1 MQIQRGDI
9 SVRLL
14 DEDDFPLMLKWLTDE
29 RVLRYYGGRDLKYDL
44 NLLTEHYQEDFDD
57 DGFRVIIQY
66 QTIPIGYGQIYRVVG
81 ESLKEYGYPQTDN
94 KVYAMDQFIGEPDYW
109 NRGIGS
115 AYMEMMCE
123 YLREE
128 RKAEIVL
135 LDPHKNNP
143 RAVRAYQKAGFVI
156 IGELLEHEMFEG
168 KKEDCWL
175 MEMIL

>member
-1 MQIQRGDI
+1 
-9 SVRLL
+9 
-14 DEDDFPLMLKWLTDE
+14 
-29 RVLRYYGGRDLKYDL
+29 
-44 NLLTEHYQEDFDD
+44 
-57 DGFRVIIQY
+57 
-66 QTIPIGYGQIYRVVG
+66 
-81 ESLKEYGYPQTDN
+81 
-94 KVYAMDQFIGEPDYW
+94 
-109 NRGIGS
+109 
-115 AYMEMMCE
+115 MEMMCE

-128 RKAEIVL
+128 RKADIVL